1 MTNQDRSY
9 YLRRAEAELALAA
22 DASHPAAMR
31 AHYHLAGFYLD
42 RAYGA
47 RDDGRSALRLA
58 SAADRLADGSM
69 SL

>member
-1 MTNQDRSY
+1 MTNHDRAY

-22 DASHPAAMR
+22 CGAHPAAMR

-47 RDDGRSALRLA
+47 RDDGRSSPRLA
-58 SAADRLADGSM
+58 SAADRLAAASM